1 MEPGVKVFAKL
12 DPGFPYNTAFAPRI
26 RSVTD
31 TVLPVL
37 RLKRGEDRR
46 LRAGH
51 LWVFSNEVDVK
62 HAPLDAFTPGDAVAI
77 EDEQGRVLGTGY
89 VNPRSLICARLLSRD
104 ARHPWGAS
112 LLVHRLKV
120 ALSLRERL
128 FASPYY
134 RLVHGEGDALPG
146 LVIDRYAD
154 VLVVQVTTAGMER
167 QLDAL
172 LAALDKVVKPAA
184 VLLRNDTA
192 IRELE
197 GLERYVRAAQGEPP
211 AEVEV
216 EEGGRRFLAPLDAGQ
231 KTGWFYDQRDNRD
244 RVAGY
249 VAGARVLDVFSYV
262 GAWGVRAALGGA
274 REVLCVDESQTALD
288 YAERNA
294 ERNDVGGRVGTRRG
308 DAFEV
313 LRALREAGE
322 RFDVVILDPPAFIK
336 RRKDQRAGEQA
347 YRRLNQMGMQ
357 LIERDGFLVSCSCSY
372 HLQRDTL
379 VAQMQQAARH
389 LDRELQVLA
398 QGYQSVDHPMHPA
411 IAETAYLKS
420 VFARVHR

>member
-1 MEPGVKVFAKL
+1 
-12 DPGFPYNTAFAPRI
+12 
-26 RSVTD
+26 
-31 TVLPVL
+31 
-37 RLKRGEDRR
+37 
-46 LRAGH
+46 
-51 LWVFSNEVDVK
+51 
-62 HAPLDAFTPGDAVAI
+62 
-77 EDEQGRVLGTGY
+77 
-89 VNPRSLICARLLSRD
+89 
-104 ARHPWGAS
+104 
-112 LLVHRLKV
+112 
-120 ALSLRERL
+120 
-128 FASPYY
+128 
-134 RLVHGEGDALPG
+134 
-146 LVIDRYAD
+146 
-154 VLVVQVTTAGMER
+154 
-167 QLDAL
+167 
-172 LAALDKVVKPAA
+172 

-197 GLERYVRAAQGEPP
+197 GLERYVRAALGDPP
-211 AEVEV
+211 ADVEV
-216 EEGGRRFLAPLDAGQ
+216 EEGGRRFVAPLGAGQ

-244 RVAGY
+244 RLPAY

-288 YAERNA
+288 YAARNA
-294 ERNDVGGRVGTRRG
+294 EQNGVGARLGTRRG

-411 IAETAYLKS
+411 IPETAYLKS

>member
-1 MEPGVKVFAKL
+1 M
-12 DPGFPYNTAFAPRI
+12 
-26 RSVTD
+26 TD

-37 RLKRGEDRR
+37 RLKKGEDRR

-62 HAPLDAFTPGDAVAI
+62 RTPLDAFAPGDAVSI
-77 EDEQGRVLGTGY
+77 EDAQGHALGTGY

-104 ARHPWGAS
+104 RRYPWGPS

-120 ALSLRERL
+120 ALSLREKRY
-128 FASPYY
+128 ASPYY
-134 RLVHGEGDALPG
+134 RLVHGEGDGLPG
-146 LVIDRYAD
+146 LVVDRYGD

-167 QLDAL
+167 ELEAL
-172 LAALDKVVKPAA
+172 LAALEKVVKPAA

-197 GLERYVRAAQGEPP
+197 GLERYVRVALGEPP
-211 AEVEV
+211 TEIEV
-216 EEGGRRFLAPLDAGQ
+216 EEAGRRFVAPLDAGQ

-244 RVAGY
+244 RLAGF
-249 VAGARVLDVFSYV
+249 VTGGRVLDVFSYV
-262 GAWGVRAALGGA
+262 GAWGVRAALAGA
-274 REVLCVDESQTALD
+274 REAVCVDQSQTALD
-288 YAERNA
+288 YVARNA
-294 ERNDVGGRVGTRRG
+294 QANGVGERVGVRQG

-313 LRALREAGE
+313 LRELREAGE
-322 RFDVVILDPPAFIK
+322 RFDAVILDPPAFIK

-347 YRRLNQMGMQ
+347 YRRLNQAGMQ
-357 LIERDGFLVSCSCSY
+357 LLERDGFLISCSCSY
-372 HLQRDTL
+372 HLPRDTL

-398 QGYQSVDHPMHPA
+398 HGYQSVDHPMHPA
-411 IAETAYLKS
+411 IPETAYLK
-420 VFARVHR
+420 VVYGRVHR

>member
-1 MEPGVKVFAKL
+1 M
-12 DPGFPYNTAFAPRI
+12 
-26 RSVTD
+26 TD
-31 TVLPVL
+31 TQLPSL

-62 HAPLDAFTPGDAVAI
+62 HTPLDAFTPGDSVAI
-77 EDEQGRVLGTGY
+77 EDAQGHPLGTGY

-104 ARHPWGAS
+104 HRHPWGPS

-128 FASPYY
+128 FTAPYY
-134 RLVHGEGDALPG
+134 RLVHGEGDGLPG
-146 LVIDRYAD
+146 LVVDRYGD

-172 LAALDKVVKPAA
+172 LAALDKVVHPGA

-197 GLERYVRAAQGEPP
+197 GLERYVRTAVGEPP
-211 AEVEV
+211 AEIEV
-216 EEGGRRFLAPLDAGQ
+216 EEGGRRFLAPLDVGQ

-244 RVAGY
+244 RLASY
-249 VAGARVLDVFSYV
+249 VDGARVLDVFSYV

-288 YAERNA
+288 YAARNA
-294 ERNDVGGRVGTRRG
+294 EANGVGERVGTRRG

-313 LRALREAGE
+313 LRALREANE

-372 HLQRDTL
+372 HLPRDTL
-379 VAQMQQAARH
+379 VAQMLQSARH

-411 IAETAYLKS
+411 IAETAYLKA